1 MADLSKPGDAAPAP
15 SGLWSA
21 IKKVFS
27 RLLDWFAI
35 QPLAVRLTLLA
46 LAALI
51 PATALYSFTLRHKQA
66 ALAAEVKAMVVA
78 GKSGEGMW
86 TFNDKLPVV
95 FGTGSVLGF
104 LDASPVERITV
115 VYEPLLWNAS
125 ERIFLIESKGRQYAY
140 YPSDME
146 SKIVAD
152 KAVSAAWG
160 SKLVFIPRAELQ
172 SSAADLF
179 ARLDQRFADAR
190 PRSEKDSWRAG
201 VSGALSVA
209 LTLGVLAFLVVQL
222 KAQYKSLKFIEPDQV
237 KGSIDDLVGMDDIKA
252 EVAQI
257 KDQYQ
262 RRAEYAEYGISKP
275 FNVMFSGP
283 AGTGKTKLAS
293 YLAKELHLPI
303 LFHSAANLETGFVS
317 GGSNTLGRIMT
328 MARRRRH
335 CIVFLDE
342 AQDLFMK
349 RGGRRKFDDDT
360 ANTLL
365 SVLDGVRSKNE
376 AEIIWIVASNFNSET
391 MEMDEAMLRRF
402 QMKVDFR
409 MPNGEE
415 RLAIIGHYL
424 RQRADKV
431 LPNLDLHHVVDVTE
445 GRSPADLETI
455 VNQAGISAVQTGSM
469 IDADTLMQAAERVLV
484 GNVNL
489 HTTQDRERDRYV
501 IAVHEWGHFLVD
513 LAHERQLPNSNWAQI
528 LANMKTIKISLKAN
542 ARTNAL
548 GFVFHKQGVNLL
560 KTKSDIE
567 HDVRVLLGGMANEE
581 LFFGEEGTT
590 NGAHNDITRVTQ
602 LLHHAVGE
610 MGMYRKTRLNF
621 GSLAKDRSGG
631 GRELDEDTRSLML
644 RACRRLG
651 HRTAKVPAGPET
663 FPALAGC
670 AQFGVDDVDADVG
683 VEQDHGV
690 ISARIWSLGCSRVH
704 TIVAMFIAQ
713 SDSPSISAY
722 SPAVAILG
730 LVLWQWSA
738 MAPTMIWSN
747 WLACTPIAAK
757 PVGRPKRA
765 FMSSIA
771 SGMSLPDVKPM
782 AWAMRCRRCSF

>member
-1 MADLSKPGDAAPAP
+1 MTMSRDTPEALAQCDFAIATGTPDPWSGVHLKKKSMSDLPKPGDAVPAP
-15 SGLWSA
+15 RGLWFA
-21 IKKVFS
+21 IKKAIS
-27 RLLDWFAI
+27 GLLDWFAI
-35 QPLAVRLTLLA
+35 QALAVKLA
-46 LAALI
+46 VLVVAALI
-51 PATALYSFTLRHKQA
+51 PATGIYSFTLLQQQA
-66 ALAAEVKAMVVA
+66 ALAAEVQAMVGD

-95 FGTGSVLGF
+95 FGTGSALGF
-104 LDASPVERITV
+104 LDTNPVERITV
-115 VYEPLLWNAS
+115 VYEPRLWNAA
-125 ERIFLIESKGRQYAY
+125 ERIFLIESLGTHYAY

-172 SSAADLF
+172 TSALDLF

-190 PRSEKDSWRAG
+190 PQSEKDSWRAG
-201 VSGALSVA
+201 VSGVLSVA
-209 LTLGVLAFLVVQL
+209 LTLGVLTFLYVQL

-237 KGSIDDLVGMDDIKA
+237 SGSINDLVGMDDIKT

-262 RRAEYAEYGISKP
+262 RRSEYAEYGISKP

-293 YLAKELHLPI
+293 YLAKELNLPI

-365 SVLDGVRSKNE
+365 SVLDGVRSKQDT
-376 AEIIWIVASNFNSET
+376 EIIWIVASNFNSET

-409 MPNGEE
+409 MPNREE

-424 RQRADKV
+424 GLRADKV
-431 LPNLDLHHVVDVTE
+431 LPDLDLRHLVDITE

-455 VNQAGISAVQTGSM
+455 VNQAGITAVQGGEM
-469 IDADTLMQAAERVLV
+469 IGADTLMQAAERVLV
-484 GNVNL
+484 GNVNT
-489 HTTQDRERDRYV
+489 HTTQERERDRRI
-501 IAVHEWGHFLVD
+501 IAVHELGHFLVD
-513 LAHERQLPNSNWAQI
+513 FECERRLTQGNWEQI
-528 LANMKTIKISLKAN
+528 LADMKTIKISLKAN

-548 GFVFHKQGVNLL
+548 GFVFHKQGSSLL
-560 KTKSDIE
+560 KSKSDIE

-581 LFFGEEGTT
+581 LFLGEDGTT

-602 LLHHAVGE
+602 LLHHAVAE

-631 GRELDEDTRSLML
+631 GRELDEETRSLM
-644 RACRRLG
+644 
-651 HRTAKVPAGPET
+651 E
-663 FPALAGC
+663 
-670 AQFGVDDVDADVG
+670 
-683 VEQDHGV
+683 
-690 ISARIWSLGCSRVH
+690 
-704 TIVAMFIAQ
+704 AQ
-713 SDSPSISAY
+713 SERLY
-722 SPAVAILG
+722 SETKAVLEP
-730 LVLWQWSA
+730 L
-738 MAPTMIWSN
+738 
-747 WLACTPIAAK
+747 K
-757 PVGRPKRA
+757 PLTEHLVGRLLQTGEMNLAEVLSEIRRFEA
-765 FMSSIA
+765 
-771 SGMSLPDVKPM
+771 LDV
-782 AWAMRCRRCSF
+782 